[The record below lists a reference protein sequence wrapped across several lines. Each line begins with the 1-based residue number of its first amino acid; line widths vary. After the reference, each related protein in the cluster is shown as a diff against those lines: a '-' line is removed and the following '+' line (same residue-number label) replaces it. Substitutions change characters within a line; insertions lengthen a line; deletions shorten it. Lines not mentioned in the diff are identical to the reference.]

1 MLLLLL
7 PLSPLLHEN
16 VIEIMFGRVYGELAI
31 QEHDQDEIIG
41 KLYIVYNIF
50 FFLIIFIYHSLV
62 YIYIFHSNDIYLF
75 NISSRHII
83 YLFIISCDRNY
94 LFIILSLDF
103 HSIQ

>member
-41 KLYIVYNIF
+41 KLYIVF
-50 FFLIIFIYHSLV
+50 IIYILFSD
-62 YIYIFHSNDIYLF
+62 YIYLLFLGVYLYF
-75 NISSRHII
+75 P
-83 YLFIISCDRNY
+83 F
-94 LFIILSLDF
+94 
-103 HSIQ
+103 Q